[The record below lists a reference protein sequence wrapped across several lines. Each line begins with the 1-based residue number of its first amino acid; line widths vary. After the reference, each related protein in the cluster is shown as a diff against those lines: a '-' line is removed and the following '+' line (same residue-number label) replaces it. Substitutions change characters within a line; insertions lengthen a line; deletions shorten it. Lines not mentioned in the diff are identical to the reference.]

1 MSSFLYFEISLVFI
15 HNLTTS
21 ISVTTNGSTLY
32 MYTAISRKVVGKNA
46 QATIPKGNIG
56 ALARE
61 ARAAEHHG

>member
-1 MSSFLYFEISLVFI
+1 M
-15 HNLTTS
+15 TS